1 MVASITPEHRRRILL
16 VAGLVLTLWATWQ
29 VSTDSTTA
37 PTGVAEN
44 TARVKQ
50 RSNKTTAAAEVAT
63 LQWPQRNS
71 EETPVKD
78 LFNQAP
84 AAGLAKTSIP
94 VLPVLA
100 PPAPAAQ
107 LTVRYIGRITDSDA
121 RYVFLADAQNQLVSA
136 AAGQTVIDGWQLTS
150 VTDQQL
156 QFRHLATG
164 QEQTLSIGTL

>member
-1 MVASITPEHRRRILL
+1 MVASITPERRRRILL

-44 TARVKQ
+44 TTRVKQ

-71 EETPVKD
+71 DEALVKD
-78 LFNQAP
+78 IFNQATVP
-84 AAGLAKTSIP
+84 VTAKN
-94 VLPVLA
+94 VLPLLPVSA
-100 PPAPAAQ
+100 PPAAQ
-107 LTVRYIGRITDSDA
+107 APLTVRYIGRINASDA
-121 RYVFLADAQNQLVSA
+121 RHVFLADAQNQLLSA
-136 AAGQTVIDGWQLTS
+136 EAGKTVIDGWQLISATE
-150 VTDQQL
+150 QQL